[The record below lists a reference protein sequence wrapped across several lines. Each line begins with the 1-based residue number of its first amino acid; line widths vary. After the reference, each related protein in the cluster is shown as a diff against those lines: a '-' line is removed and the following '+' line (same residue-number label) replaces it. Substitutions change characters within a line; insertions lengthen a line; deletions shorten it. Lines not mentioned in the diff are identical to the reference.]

1 MKVTIKTTRTKEA
14 IECSKFIEGM
24 TEGMLQINDDIKM
37 TDIHRLIIK
46 NNYIVTKTDEYGDVM
61 INCKEITTV
70 SMVDE
75 NAY

>member
-14 IECSKFIEGM
+14 IKCTKCIEGM
-24 TEGMLQINDDIKM
+24 AKGMLQINADVKLIDIY
-37 TDIHRLIIK
+37 RLIIE
-46 NNYIVTKTDEYGDVM
+46 NNYIVTKTDQYGDVM

-70 SMVDE
+70 SVVDE